1 MNIDDI
7 KPYERNARRNE
18 EAIPV
23 VAESI
28 KTFGFKGAIVLRS
41 REDPTIVNGHTRV
54 AACKSLG
61 WTEFPDEYIV
71 YADDLTD
78 EEVRAL
84 RLADNKTGE
93 IAKWIPTLVQREMRD
108 IKKLDMGKFQFD
120 FKSKNL
126 PRGAERLRTDKAY
139 NLHLVNIDDC
149 AGKEGY
155 PVLSPVDAKPR
166 DLVSFNC
173 YKQNDERDVG
183 VHFCCDDYKF
193 ERVWTS
199 PEKYVDALKEFE
211 CVVTPDFSEYWD
223 MPIPMRKW
231 NVYRSRALG
240 NYWQKQGMTVVPN
253 VTWSDYESLDYCL
266 DGIPK
271 HSTVFLSTLGIEKD
285 RECKELGIRCTAKC
299 MDELEPSRVLLLG
312 NDMGFDFGDIEVVRY
327 KVRQF

>member
-7 KPYERNARRNE
+7 KPYERNARHNE
-18 EAIPV
+18 AAIPV

-41 REDPTIVNGHTRV
+41 RDDPTIVNGHTRV

-84 RLADNKTGE
+84 RLADNRTGE
-93 IAKWIPTLVQREMRD
+93 VAKWNPTLLQREMRD
-108 IKKLDMGKFQFD
+108 IKSLDMSKFKFE
-120 FKSKNL
+120 FKSERL

-139 NLHLVNIDDC
+139 NLHLVNIDNC

-155 PVLSPVDAKPR
+155 PITKAVDAKPR
-166 DLVSFNC
+166 DLVSFNF
-173 YKQNDERDVG
+173 YKQVKERDVG
-183 VHFCCDDYKF
+183 LHFCIDDYKF
-193 ERVWTS
+193 ERVWNE
-199 PEKYVDALKEFE
+199 PEKYLPALKEFE
-211 CVVTPDFSEYWD
+211 CVIMPDFSVYWD

-231 NVYRSRALG
+231 NVFRARALG
-240 NYWQKQGMTVVPN
+240 NWWTRQGITVVPN
-253 VTWSDYESLDYCL
+253 VTWSDKPSLEYCI

-271 HSTVFLSTLGIEKD
+271 HSTVFMSTLGIEKD
-285 RECKELGIRCTAKC
+285 PECRDVGLYC
-299 MDELEPSRVLLLG
+299 MYHSMRAVQPTRVLLLG
-312 NDMGFDFGDIEVVRY
+312 NDMGFDFGDTEVVRY